1 MSLITGRRLIR
12 CIFIII
18 WSANSGIEHCI
29 IDEGYILT
37 YSICIHSNT
46 HTHTHTHTHTQRRLR
61 RLRRYGH
68 SAFVS

>member
-37 YSICIHSNT
+37 
-46 HTHTHTHTHTQRRLR
+46 
-61 RLRRYGH
+61 
-68 SAFVS
+68 